1 MKRQRKY
8 SQLKEQEKTLENINN
23 GIMIIS
29 LPKNEFKKL
38 VIKMVTELRK
48 RINLSMDHFNKE
60 LETVKKAQLKIGNL

>member
-38 VIKMVTELRK
+38 VIKILTQLRMITN
-48 RINLSMDHFNKE
+48 INKNHVNKE
-60 LETVKKAQLKIGNL
+60 L